1 MNNLYKEGLIK
12 NKDELLNDESE
23 ELFEHFRFVVDKG
36 QKTMRIDV
44 FLTQRIVNASRSKIQ
59 SAADANFVLVNDKPV
74 KSNYKIKPLDIITI
88 MMTEPP
94 REIKILAEDIPLNI
108 VYEDDDLII
117 INKQAGLVV
126 HPAFGH
132 YSGTLVNALAYH
144 LKDNQN
150 FKIDD
155 FRPGLVHRIDRNTT
169 GLLVVAKNEF
179 ALNFL
184 AKQFAEHSTERKY
197 IAIVWGRFDEREG
210 TITSYLGRNLKNRKI
225 MHSFDDEKFG
235 KLAITHY
242 KVIEDF
248 DYVSVI
254 ECILETGRTHQIRV
268 HMKSIGHPLFNDDEY
283 DGNRILKGTTFTKYK
298 QFINNCFEIL
308 PRQALHAK
316 TLGFIHPATKE
327 KMVFNSELPDDINQ
341 VLEKW
346 RKYIINRN

>member
-1 MNNLYKEGLIK
+1 
-12 NKDELLNDESE
+12 
-23 ELFEHFRFVVDKG
+23 
-36 QKTMRIDV
+36 
-44 FLTQRIVNASRSKIQ
+44 
-59 SAADANFVLVNDKPV
+59 
-74 KSNYKIKPLDIITI
+74 
-88 MMTEPP
+88 
-94 REIKILAEDIPLNI
+94 
-108 VYEDDDLII
+108 
-117 INKQAGLVV
+117 
-126 HPAFGH
+126 
-132 YSGTLVNALAYH
+132 
-144 LKDNQN
+144 
-150 FKIDD
+150 
-155 FRPGLVHRIDRNTT
+155 VHRIDRNTT